1 MNRFMKYAA
10 AALAAATAVSTLG
23 GCEQLEQKTPEDT
36 VAVTFGDTN
45 IMLDEVTYMI
55 RSMEYTYESYFGSNI
70 CSNDMGDGS
79 GMTVGDYIKQM
90 SLSQL
95 RQTLVLN
102 EYAEQNG
109 IELSD
114 AQKAKVDD
122 AIEKLKE
129 EGEDYLN
136 AVGATDELIEKTYT
150 ENAIANLVYMDLVA
164 DVDTTVGD
172 DEFLRKKIAYVKLT
186 PSELTE
192 TTAAEEGTTVTETES
207 GSEEEASSEAGSSEE
222 TSEAGSEEASS
233 ENASDEAASSEVA
246 SDEADSTEEAS
257 TEKETETSTEVA
269 TETETETESASDTE
283 VVTEVATE
291 AESESESNT
300 ESDTESDTE
309 VSNGSEESTEAET
322 LSEEEQERQD
332 AMNDA
337 ADKILKEFE
346 DGSDAADFISDYQN
360 DSHFTATNSEISI
373 SEEGTAVYNAA
384 AWALSTD
391 ECTIYNSDDGSIYI
405 IRCLDDND
413 EEARQS
419 AIDSEIESR
428 KTALFEEKYSEIQ
441 DASSKF
447 KVDQDVIDT
456 IRFTTP
462 VYVAPTEE
470 DTTEE
475 TTENASE
482 EASSEDAS
490 SEEASSESESESS
503 SEEVTEESAEKNT
516 ESESE
521 SEKESTSE
529 AETK

>member
-1 MNRFMKYAA
+1 MNRIMKYAA
-10 AALAAATAVSTLG
+10 AALVAATAVSTLG
-23 GCEQLEQKTPEDT
+23 GCEQLEKKAPEDT
-36 VAVTFGDTN
+36 VAVSFGDTN

-70 CSNDMGDGS
+70 CGNDMGDGS

-102 EYAEQNG
+102 EYAKKNG

-114 AQKAKVDD
+114 DQKAKVDE
-122 AIEKLKE
+122 AIEKLQTE
-129 EGEDYLN
+129 SEDYLD

-192 TTAAEEGTTVTETES
+192 TTAADEATTEV
-207 GSEEEASSEAGSSEE
+207 SSDDDSSEE
-222 TSEAGSEEASS
+222 VSS
-233 ENASDEAASSEVA
+233 IEN
-246 SDEADSTEEAS
+246 
-257 TEKETETSTEVA
+257 
-269 TETETETESASDTE
+269 
-283 VVTEVATE
+283 TE
-291 AESESESNT
+291 AESESASKDVTTST
-300 ESDTESDTE
+300 EEASSEKASTEAVSTE
-309 VSNGSEESTEAET
+309 EASSEKASELSSEASTEDSTEAET

-337 ADKILKEFE
+337 ADKILKAFE
-346 DGSDAADFISDYQN
+346 EGNDAADFISDYQN

-373 SEEGTAVYNAA
+373 SEDGTAVYNAA
-384 AWALSTD
+384 AWALATD
-391 ECTIYNSDDGSIYI
+391 ECTVYKSDDGSIYI
-405 IRCLDDND
+405 IRCIDDND

-428 KTALFEEKYSEIQ
+428 KTALFSEKYAEIQ
-441 DASSKF
+441 DDSSKF
-447 KVDQDVIDT
+447 KVDEDVIDT

-462 VYVAPTEE
+462 VYVAPSE
-470 DTTEE
+470 EE
-475 TTENASE
+475 TSE
-482 EASSEDAS
+482 SETSGEETSESETGEKESTKEEKSSESDESEEAVSEASSE
-490 SEEASSESESESS
+490 
-503 SEEVTEESAEKNT
+503 EESK
-516 ESESE
+516 
-521 SEKESTSE
+521 
-529 AETK
+529 

>member
-1 MNRFMKYAA
+1 MNRIMKYAA

-23 GCEQLEQKTPEDT
+23 GCEQLEKKAPEDT
-36 VAVTFGDTN
+36 VAVSFGDTN

-102 EYAEQNG
+102 EYAKKNG

-114 AQKAKVDD
+114 DQKAKVDE
-122 AIEKLKE
+122 AIEKLQTE
-129 EGEDYLN
+129 AEDYLD

-192 TTAAEEGTTVTETES
+192 TTAAAEATTEASSDEGSSEESSSVENTETES
-207 GSEEEASSEAGSSEE
+207 ISKDDETSTEEASSEKAS
-222 TSEAGSEEASS
+222 TEEASS
-233 ENASDEAASSEVA
+233 EKTSELSS
-246 SDEADSTEEAS
+246 EAS
-257 TEKETETSTEVA
+257 TE
-269 TETETETESASDTE
+269 D
-283 VVTEVATE
+283 
-291 AESESESNT
+291 
-300 ESDTESDTE
+300 
-309 VSNGSEESTEAET
+309 STEAET

-346 DGSDAADFISDYQN
+346 EGNDAADFISDYQN

-373 SEEGTAVYNAA
+373 SEDGTAVYNAA
-384 AWALSTD
+384 AWALATD
-391 ECTIYNSDDGSIYI
+391 ECTVYKSDDGSIYI

-428 KTALFEEKYSEIQ
+428 KTALFSEKYAEIQ
-441 DASSKF
+441 DESSKF
-447 KVDQDVIDT
+447 KVDEDVIDT

-462 VYVAPTEE
+462 VYVAPSEE
-470 DTTEE
+470 ESSEGETSGEE
-475 TTENASE
+475 TSENETSE
-482 EASSEDAS
+482 EESSKAEKSSESEESEEAVSEASSE
-490 SEEASSESESESS
+490 
-503 SEEVTEESAEKNT
+503 EESK
-516 ESESE
+516 
-521 SEKESTSE
+521 
-529 AETK
+529 

>member
-1 MNRFMKYAA
+1 MNRIMKYAA
-10 AALAAATAVSTLG
+10 AALVAATAVSTLG
-23 GCEQLEQKTPEDT
+23 GCEQLEKKAPEDT
-36 VAVTFGDTN
+36 VAVSFGDTN

-70 CSNDMGDGS
+70 CGNDMGDGS

-102 EYAEQNG
+102 EYAKKNG

-114 AQKAKVDD
+114 DQKAKVDE
-122 AIEKLKE
+122 AIEKLQTE
-129 EGEDYLN
+129 SEDYLD

-192 TTAAEEGTTVTETES
+192 TTAADEATTEVSSDEDSSEEASSIENTEAESESASKDVTTST
-207 GSEEEASSEAGSSEE
+207 EEASSEKAS
-222 TSEAGSEEASS
+222 TEAVSTEEASS
-233 ENASDEAASSEVA
+233 ENVSELSS
-246 SDEADSTEEAS
+246 EAS
-257 TEKETETSTEVA
+257 TEDSTEV
-269 TETETETESASDTE
+269 
-283 VVTEVATE
+283 
-291 AESESESNT
+291 
-300 ESDTESDTE
+300 
-309 VSNGSEESTEAET
+309 ET

-346 DGSDAADFISDYQN
+346 EGNDAADFISDYQN

-373 SEEGTAVYNAA
+373 SEDGTAVYNAA
-384 AWALSTD
+384 AWALATD
-391 ECTIYNSDDGSIYI
+391 ECTVYRSDDGSIYI

-428 KTALFEEKYSEIQ
+428 KTALFSEKYAEIQ
-441 DASSKF
+441 DDSSKF
-447 KVDQDVIDT
+447 KVDEDVIDT

-462 VYVAPTEE
+462 VYVAPSE
-470 DTTEE
+470 EE
-475 TTENASE
+475 TSESETSGEETSESETGGEKTSENETSE
-482 EASSEDAS
+482 EESVKAENSSESDESEEAVSEASSE
-490 SEEASSESESESS
+490 
-503 SEEVTEESAEKNT
+503 EESK
-516 ESESE
+516 
-521 SEKESTSE
+521 
-529 AETK
+529 

>member
-1 MNRFMKYAA
+1 MNRIMKYAA

-23 GCEQLEQKTPEDT
+23 GCEQLEKKAPEDT
-36 VAVTFGDTN
+36 VAVSFGDTN
-45 IMLDEVTYMI
+45 IMLDEITYMI

-70 CSNDMGDGS
+70 CGNDMGDGS

-102 EYAEQNG
+102 EYAKKNG

-114 AQKAKVDD
+114 DQKAKVDE
-122 AIEKLKE
+122 AIEKLQTE
-129 EGEDYLN
+129 SEDYLD

-186 PSELTE
+186 SSELTE
-192 TTAAEEGTTVTETES
+192 TTAANEATTEVSSDEDSSEEASSIENTEAESESASKDVTTST
-207 GSEEEASSEAGSSEE
+207 EEASSEKAS
-222 TSEAGSEEASS
+222 TEAVSTEEASS
-233 ENASDEAASSEVA
+233 ENVSKLSS
-246 SDEADSTEEAS
+246 EAS
-257 TEKETETSTEVA
+257 TE
-269 TETETETESASDTE
+269 D
-283 VVTEVATE
+283 
-291 AESESESNT
+291 
-300 ESDTESDTE
+300 
-309 VSNGSEESTEAET
+309 STEAET

-337 ADKILKEFE
+337 ADKILKEFKE
-346 DGSDAADFISDYQN
+346 GNDAADFISDYQN

-373 SEEGTAVYNAA
+373 SEDGTAVYNAA
-384 AWALSTD
+384 AWALATD
-391 ECTIYNSDDGSIYI
+391 ECTVYRSDDGSIYI

-428 KTALFEEKYSEIQ
+428 KTALFSEKYAEIQ
-441 DASSKF
+441 DDSSKF
-447 KVDQDVIDT
+447 KVDEDVIDT

-462 VYVAPTEE
+462 VYVAPSE
-470 DTTEE
+470 EE
-475 TTENASE
+475 TSE
-482 EASSEDAS
+482 SETSGEETSESETGEKESTKEEKSSESDESKEVVSEASSE
-490 SEEASSESESESS
+490 
-503 SEEVTEESAEKNT
+503 EESK
-516 ESESE
+516 
-521 SEKESTSE
+521 
-529 AETK
+529 

>member
-1 MNRFMKYAA
+1 MNRIMKYAA
-10 AALAAATAVSTLG
+10 AALVAATAVSTLG
-23 GCEQLEQKTPEDT
+23 GCEQLEKKAPEDT
-36 VAVTFGDTN
+36 VAVSFGDTN

-70 CSNDMGDGS
+70 CGNDMGDGS

-102 EYAEQNG
+102 EYAKKNG

-114 AQKAKVDD
+114 DQKAKVDE
-122 AIEKLKE
+122 AIEKLQTE
-129 EGEDYLN
+129 SEDYLD

-192 TTAAEEGTTVTETES
+192 TTAADEATTEVSSDEDSSEEASSIENTEAESESASKDVTTS
-207 GSEEEASSEAGSSEE
+207 REEASSEKAS
-222 TSEAGSEEASS
+222 TEAVSTEEASS
-233 ENASDEAASSEVA
+233 ENVLELSS
-246 SDEADSTEEAS
+246 EAS
-257 TEKETETSTEVA
+257 TE
-269 TETETETESASDTE
+269 D
-283 VVTEVATE
+283 
-291 AESESESNT
+291 
-300 ESDTESDTE
+300 
-309 VSNGSEESTEAET
+309 STEAET

-346 DGSDAADFISDYQN
+346 EGNDAADFISDYQN

-373 SEEGTAVYNAA
+373 SEDGTAVYNAA
-384 AWALSTD
+384 AWALATD
-391 ECTIYNSDDGSIYI
+391 ECTVYRSDDGSIYI

-428 KTALFEEKYSEIQ
+428 KTALFSEKYAEIQ
-441 DASSKF
+441 DDSSKF
-447 KVDQDVIDT
+447 KVDEDVIDT

-462 VYVAPTEE
+462 VYVAPSE
-470 DTTEE
+470 EE
-475 TTENASE
+475 TSESETGEEESTKEEKSSESDESE
-482 EASSEDAS
+482 EAVSEAS
-490 SEEASSESESESS
+490 SEEAS
-503 SEEVTEESAEKNT
+503 K
-516 ESESE
+516 
-521 SEKESTSE
+521 
-529 AETK
+529 

>member
-1 MNRFMKYAA
+1 MNRIMKYAA

-23 GCEQLEQKTPEDT
+23 GCEQLENKAPEDT
-36 VAVTFGDTN
+36 VAVSFGDTN

-102 EYAEQNG
+102 EYAKKNG

-114 AQKAKVDD
+114 DQKAKVDE
-122 AIEKLKE
+122 AIEKLQTE
-129 EGEDYLN
+129 SEDYLD

-192 TTAAEEGTTVTETES
+192 TTAAEEATTEVSSDEDSSEEASSIENTEAESESASKDVTTS
-207 GSEEEASSEAGSSEE
+207 TEEASSEKAS
-222 TSEAGSEEASS
+222 TEAVSTEEASS
-233 ENASDEAASSEVA
+233 ENVSKLSS
-246 SDEADSTEEAS
+246 EAS
-257 TEKETETSTEVA
+257 TEDSTEV
-269 TETETETESASDTE
+269 
-283 VVTEVATE
+283 
-291 AESESESNT
+291 
-300 ESDTESDTE
+300 
-309 VSNGSEESTEAET
+309 ET

-346 DGSDAADFISDYQN
+346 EGNDAADFISDYQN

-373 SEEGTAVYNAA
+373 SEDGTAVYNAA
-384 AWALSTD
+384 AWALATD
-391 ECTIYNSDDGSIYI
+391 ECTVYRSDDGSIYI

-428 KTALFEEKYSEIQ
+428 KTALFSEKYAEIQ
-441 DASSKF
+441 DDSSKF
-447 KVDQDVIDT
+447 KVDEDVIDT

-462 VYVAPTEE
+462 VYVAPSEEETSESETNGEETSESETGGEKTSENETSEEESSKAEKSSESDETEE
-470 DTTEE
+470 
-475 TTENASE
+475 AVS
-482 EASSEDAS
+482 EASSE
-490 SEEASSESESESS
+490 
-503 SEEVTEESAEKNT
+503 EESK
-516 ESESE
+516 
-521 SEKESTSE
+521 
-529 AETK
+529 

>member
-1 MNRFMKYAA
+1 MNRIMKYAA
-10 AALAAATAVSTLG
+10 AALVAATAVSTLG
-23 GCEQLEQKTPEDT
+23 GCEQLEKKAPEDT
-36 VAVTFGDTN
+36 VAVSFGDTN

-70 CSNDMGDGS
+70 CGNDMGDGS

-102 EYAEQNG
+102 EYAKKNG

-114 AQKAKVDD
+114 DQKAKVDE
-122 AIEKLKE
+122 AIEKLQTE
-129 EGEDYLN
+129 SEDYLD

-192 TTAAEEGTTVTETES
+192 TTAADEATTEVSSDEDSSEEASSIENTEAESESASKDVTTST
-207 GSEEEASSEAGSSEE
+207 EEASSEKAS
-222 TSEAGSEEASS
+222 TEAVSTEEASS
-233 ENASDEAASSEVA
+233 ENVSELSS
-246 SDEADSTEEAS
+246 EAS
-257 TEKETETSTEVA
+257 TEDSTEV
-269 TETETETESASDTE
+269 
-283 VVTEVATE
+283 
-291 AESESESNT
+291 
-300 ESDTESDTE
+300 
-309 VSNGSEESTEAET
+309 ET

-346 DGSDAADFISDYQN
+346 EGNDAADFISDYQN

-373 SEEGTAVYNAA
+373 SEDGTAVYNAA

-391 ECTIYNSDDGSIYI
+391 ECTVYKSDDGSIYI

-428 KTALFEEKYSEIQ
+428 KTALFSEKYAEIQ
-441 DASSKF
+441 EESSKF
-447 KVDQDVIDT
+447 KVDEDVIDT

-462 VYVAPTEE
+462 VYVAPSE
-470 DTTEE
+470 EE
-475 TTENASE
+475 TSESETNGEETSESETNGEEISESETGGEKTSENETSE
-482 EASSEDAS
+482 EESVKAENSSESDESEEAVSEASSE
-490 SEEASSESESESS
+490 
-503 SEEVTEESAEKNT
+503 EESK
-516 ESESE
+516 
-521 SEKESTSE
+521 
-529 AETK
+529 

>member
-1 MNRFMKYAA
+1 MNRIMKYAA

-23 GCEQLEQKTPEDT
+23 GCEQLEKKAPEDT
-36 VAVTFGDTN
+36 VAVSFGDTN

-70 CSNDMGDGS
+70 CGNDMGDGS

-102 EYAEQNG
+102 EYAKKNG
-109 IELSD
+109 IESSD
-114 AQKAKVDD
+114 DQKAKVDE
-122 AIEKLKE
+122 AIEKLQTE
-129 EGEDYLN
+129 SEDYLE

-192 TTAAEEGTTVTETES
+192 TTAADEATTEVSSDEDSSEEASSIENTETES
-207 GSEEEASSEAGSSEE
+207 ESVSKDVT
-222 TSEAGSEEASS
+222 TSTEEASS
-233 ENASDEAASSEVA
+233 ENASTDAAST
-246 SDEADSTEEAS
+246 EAVSTEEAS
-257 TEKETETSTEVA
+257 SENVSEISSEASTEDSTEV
-269 TETETETESASDTE
+269 
-283 VVTEVATE
+283 
-291 AESESESNT
+291 
-300 ESDTESDTE
+300 
-309 VSNGSEESTEAET
+309 ET

-346 DGSDAADFISDYQN
+346 EGNDAADFISDYQN

-373 SEEGTAVYNAA
+373 SEDGTAVYNAA
-384 AWALSTD
+384 AWALATD
-391 ECTIYNSDDGSIYI
+391 ECTVYRSDDGSIYI

-428 KTALFEEKYSEIQ
+428 KTALFSEKYAEIQ
-441 DASSKF
+441 DDSSKF
-447 KVDQDVIDT
+447 KVDEDVIDT

-462 VYVAPTEE
+462 VYVAPSE
-470 DTTEE
+470 EE
-475 TTENASE
+475 TSE
-482 EASSEDAS
+482 SETSGEETSESETGEEESTKEEKSSESDESEEAVSEASSE
-490 SEEASSESESESS
+490 
-503 SEEVTEESAEKNT
+503 EESK
-516 ESESE
+516 
-521 SEKESTSE
+521 
-529 AETK
+529 

>member
-1 MNRFMKYAA
+1 MNRIMKYAA

-23 GCEQLEQKTPEDT
+23 GCEQLEKKAPEDT
-36 VAVTFGDTN
+36 VAVSFGDTN

-70 CSNDMGDGS
+70 CGNDMGDGS

-102 EYAEQNG
+102 EYAKKNG

-114 AQKAKVDD
+114 DQKAKVDE
-122 AIEKLKE
+122 AIEKLQTE
-129 EGEDYLN
+129 SEDYLD

-192 TTAAEEGTTVTETES
+192 TTAANEATTEVSSDEDS
-207 GSEEEASSEAGSSEE
+207 SEEASSIENTEAESESASKDVT
-222 TSEAGSEEASS
+222 TSTEEASS
-233 ENASDEAASSEVA
+233 ENASTDAAST
-246 SDEADSTEEAS
+246 EAVSTEEAS
-257 TEKETETSTEVA
+257 SENVSELSSEASTEDSTEV
-269 TETETETESASDTE
+269 
-283 VVTEVATE
+283 
-291 AESESESNT
+291 
-300 ESDTESDTE
+300 
-309 VSNGSEESTEAET
+309 ET

-346 DGSDAADFISDYQN
+346 EGNDAADFISDYQN

-373 SEEGTAVYNAA
+373 SEDGTAVYNAA
-384 AWALSTD
+384 AWALATD
-391 ECTIYNSDDGSIYI
+391 ECTVYRSDDGSIYI

-428 KTALFEEKYSEIQ
+428 KTALFSEKYAEIQ
-441 DASSKF
+441 DDSSKF
-447 KVDQDVIDT
+447 KVDEDVIDT

-462 VYVAPTEE
+462 VYVAPSE
-470 DTTEE
+470 EE
-475 TTENASE
+475 TSE
-482 EASSEDAS
+482 SETSGEETSESETGEEESTKEEKSSESDESEEAVSEASSE
-490 SEEASSESESESS
+490 
-503 SEEVTEESAEKNT
+503 EESK
-516 ESESE
+516 
-521 SEKESTSE
+521 
-529 AETK
+529 

>member
-1 MNRFMKYAA
+1 MNRIMKYAA

-23 GCEQLEQKTPEDT
+23 GCEQLEKKAPEDT
-36 VAVTFGDTN
+36 VAVSFGDTN

-70 CSNDMGDGS
+70 CGNDMGDGS

-102 EYAEQNG
+102 EYAKKNG

-114 AQKAKVDD
+114 DQKAKVDE
-122 AIEKLKE
+122 AIEKLQTE
-129 EGEDYLN
+129 SEDYLD

-192 TTAAEEGTTVTETES
+192 TTAADEATTEVSSDEDSSEEASSIENTEAESESASKDVTTST
-207 GSEEEASSEAGSSEE
+207 EEASSEKAS
-222 TSEAGSEEASS
+222 TEAVSTEEASS
-233 ENASDEAASSEVA
+233 ENVSELSS
-246 SDEADSTEEAS
+246 EAS
-257 TEKETETSTEVA
+257 TEDSTEV
-269 TETETETESASDTE
+269 
-283 VVTEVATE
+283 
-291 AESESESNT
+291 
-300 ESDTESDTE
+300 
-309 VSNGSEESTEAET
+309 ET

-346 DGSDAADFISDYQN
+346 EGNDAADFISDYQN

-373 SEEGTAVYNAA
+373 SEDGTAVYNAS
-384 AWALSTD
+384 AWALATD
-391 ECTIYNSDDGSIYI
+391 ECTVYRSDDGSIYI

-428 KTALFEEKYSEIQ
+428 KTALFSEKYAEIQ
-441 DASSKF
+441 DDSSKF
-447 KVDQDVIDT
+447 KVDEDVIDT

-462 VYVAPTEE
+462 VYVAPSE
-470 DTTEE
+470 EE
-475 TTENASE
+475 TSE
-482 EASSEDAS
+482 SETSGEETSESETGEKESTKEEKSSESDESEEVVSEASSE
-490 SEEASSESESESS
+490 
-503 SEEVTEESAEKNT
+503 EESK
-516 ESESE
+516 
-521 SEKESTSE
+521 
-529 AETK
+529 

>member
-1 MNRFMKYAA
+1 MNRIMKYAA

-23 GCEQLEQKTPEDT
+23 GCEQLEKKAPEDT
-36 VAVTFGDTN
+36 VAVSFGDTN

-70 CSNDMGDGS
+70 CGNDMGDGS

-102 EYAEQNG
+102 EYAKKNG

-114 AQKAKVDD
+114 DQKAKVDE
-122 AIEKLKE
+122 AIEKLQTE
-129 EGEDYLN
+129 SEDYLE

-192 TTAAEEGTTVTETES
+192 TTAADEATTEVSSDEDS
-207 GSEEEASSEAGSSEE
+207 SEEASSIENTEAESESASKDVT
-222 TSEAGSEEASS
+222 TSTEEASS
-233 ENASDEAASSEVA
+233 ENASTDAAST
-246 SDEADSTEEAS
+246 EAVSTEEAS
-257 TEKETETSTEVA
+257 SENVSEISSEASTEDSTEV
-269 TETETETESASDTE
+269 
-283 VVTEVATE
+283 
-291 AESESESNT
+291 
-300 ESDTESDTE
+300 
-309 VSNGSEESTEAET
+309 ET

-346 DGSDAADFISDYQN
+346 EGNDAADFISDYQN

-373 SEEGTAVYNAA
+373 SEDGTAVYNAA
-384 AWALSTD
+384 AWALATD
-391 ECTIYNSDDGSIYI
+391 ECTVYRSDDGSIYI

-428 KTALFEEKYSEIQ
+428 KTALFSEKYAEIQ
-441 DASSKF
+441 DDSSKF
-447 KVDQDVIDT
+447 KVDEDVIDT

-462 VYVAPTEE
+462 VYVAPSE
-470 DTTEE
+470 EE
-475 TTENASE
+475 TSESETSGEETSESETGEEESTKEEKSSESDESE
-482 EASSEDAS
+482 EAVSEAS
-490 SEEASSESESESS
+490 SEEAS
-503 SEEVTEESAEKNT
+503 K
-516 ESESE
+516 
-521 SEKESTSE
+521 
-529 AETK
+529 

>member
-1 MNRFMKYAA
+1 MNRIMKYAA

-23 GCEQLEQKTPEDT
+23 GCEQLEKKAPEDT
-36 VAVTFGDTN
+36 VAVSFGDTN

-70 CSNDMGDGS
+70 CGNDMGDGS

-102 EYAEQNG
+102 EYAKKNG

-114 AQKAKVDD
+114 DQKAKVDE
-122 AIEKLKE
+122 AIEKLQTE
-129 EGEDYLN
+129 SEDYLE

-192 TTAAEEGTTVTETES
+192 TTAADEATTEVSSDEDSSEEASSIENTEAESESASKDVTTST
-207 GSEEEASSEAGSSEE
+207 EEASSEKAS
-222 TSEAGSEEASS
+222 TEEASS
-233 ENASDEAASSEVA
+233 ENVSKLSS
-246 SDEADSTEEAS
+246 EAS
-257 TEKETETSTEVA
+257 TEDSTEV
-269 TETETETESASDTE
+269 
-283 VVTEVATE
+283 
-291 AESESESNT
+291 
-300 ESDTESDTE
+300 
-309 VSNGSEESTEAET
+309 ET

-346 DGSDAADFISDYQN
+346 EGNDAADFISDYQN

-373 SEEGTAVYNAA
+373 SEDGTAVYNAA
-384 AWALSTD
+384 AWALATD
-391 ECTIYNSDDGSIYI
+391 ECTVYRSDDGSIYI

-428 KTALFEEKYSEIQ
+428 KTALFSEKYAEIQ
-441 DASSKF
+441 DDSSKF
-447 KVDQDVIDT
+447 KVDEDVIDT

-462 VYVAPTEE
+462 VYVAPSE
-470 DTTEE
+470 EE
-475 TTENASE
+475 TSE
-482 EASSEDAS
+482 SETSGEETSESETGEEESTKEEKSSESDESEEAVSEASSE
-490 SEEASSESESESS
+490 
-503 SEEVTEESAEKNT
+503 EESK
-516 ESESE
+516 
-521 SEKESTSE
+521 
-529 AETK
+529 

>member
-1 MNRFMKYAA
+1 MNRIMKYAA

-23 GCEQLEQKTPEDT
+23 GCEQLEKKAPEDT
-36 VAVTFGDTN
+36 VAVSFGDTN

-70 CSNDMGDGS
+70 CGNDMGDGS

-102 EYAEQNG
+102 EYAKKNG

-114 AQKAKVDD
+114 DQKAKVDE
-122 AIEKLKE
+122 AIEKLQTE
-129 EGEDYLN
+129 SEDYLD

-192 TTAAEEGTTVTETES
+192 TTAADEATTEVSSDEDSSEEASSIENTEAESESASKDVTTST
-207 GSEEEASSEAGSSEE
+207 EEASSEKAS
-222 TSEAGSEEASS
+222 TEAVSTEEASS
-233 ENASDEAASSEVA
+233 ENVSELSS
-246 SDEADSTEEAS
+246 EAS
-257 TEKETETSTEVA
+257 TEDSTEV
-269 TETETETESASDTE
+269 
-283 VVTEVATE
+283 
-291 AESESESNT
+291 
-300 ESDTESDTE
+300 
-309 VSNGSEESTEAET
+309 ET

-346 DGSDAADFISDYQN
+346 EGNDAADFISDYQN

-373 SEEGTAVYNAA
+373 SEDGTAVYNAA

-391 ECTIYNSDDGSIYI
+391 ECTVYKSDDGSIYI

-428 KTALFEEKYSEIQ
+428 KTALFSEKYAEIQ
-441 DASSKF
+441 EESSKF
-447 KVDQDVIDT
+447 KVDEDVIDT

-462 VYVAPTEE
+462 VYVAPSE
-470 DTTEE
+470 EE
-475 TTENASE
+475 TSESETSGEETSESETGGEKTSENETSE
-482 EASSEDAS
+482 EESVKAENSSESDESEEAVSEASSE
-490 SEEASSESESESS
+490 
-503 SEEVTEESAEKNT
+503 EESK
-516 ESESE
+516 
-521 SEKESTSE
+521 
-529 AETK
+529 

>member
-1 MNRFMKYAA
+1 MNRIMKYAA

-23 GCEQLEQKTPEDT
+23 GCEQLEKKAPEDT
-36 VAVTFGDTN
+36 VAVSFGDTN
-45 IMLDEVTYMI
+45 IMLDEITYMI

-70 CSNDMGDGS
+70 CGNDMGDGS

-102 EYAEQNG
+102 EYAKKNG

-114 AQKAKVDD
+114 DQKAKVDE
-122 AIEKLKE
+122 AIEKLQTE
-129 EGEDYLN
+129 SEDYLE

-192 TTAAEEGTTVTETES
+192 TTAADEATTEVSSDEDSSEEASSIENTEAESESASKDVTTST
-207 GSEEEASSEAGSSEE
+207 EEASSEKAS
-222 TSEAGSEEASS
+222 TEAVSTEEASS
-233 ENASDEAASSEVA
+233 ENVSELSS
-246 SDEADSTEEAS
+246 EAS
-257 TEKETETSTEVA
+257 TE
-269 TETETETESASDTE
+269 D
-283 VVTEVATE
+283 
-291 AESESESNT
+291 
-300 ESDTESDTE
+300 
-309 VSNGSEESTEAET
+309 STEAET

-346 DGSDAADFISDYQN
+346 EGNDAADFISDYQN

-373 SEEGTAVYNAA
+373 SEDGTAVYNAA
-384 AWALSTD
+384 AWALATD
-391 ECTIYNSDDGSIYI
+391 ECTVYRSDDGSIYI

-428 KTALFEEKYSEIQ
+428 KTALFSEKYAEIQ
-441 DASSKF
+441 DDSSKF
-447 KVDQDVIDT
+447 KVDEDVIDT

-462 VYVAPTEE
+462 VYVAPSE
-470 DTTEE
+470 EE
-475 TTENASE
+475 TSE
-482 EASSEDAS
+482 SETGEEESTKEEKSSESDESEEAVSEASSE
-490 SEEASSESESESS
+490 
-503 SEEVTEESAEKNT
+503 EESK
-516 ESESE
+516 
-521 SEKESTSE
+521 
-529 AETK
+529 

>member
-1 MNRFMKYAA
+1 MNRIMKYAA
-10 AALAAATAVSTLG
+10 AALVAATAVSTLG
-23 GCEQLEQKTPEDT
+23 GCEQLEKKAPEDT
-36 VAVTFGDTN
+36 VAVSFGDTN

-70 CSNDMGDGS
+70 CGNDMGDGS

-102 EYAEQNG
+102 EYAKKNG

-114 AQKAKVDD
+114 DQKAKVDE
-122 AIEKLKE
+122 AIEKLQTE
-129 EGEDYLN
+129 SEDYLD

-172 DEFLRKKIAYVKLT
+172 DEFLHKKIAYVKLT

-192 TTAAEEGTTVTETES
+192 TTAADEATTEVSSDEDSSEEASSIENTEAESESASKDVTTST
-207 GSEEEASSEAGSSEE
+207 EEASSEKAS
-222 TSEAGSEEASS
+222 TEAVSTEEASS
-233 ENASDEAASSEVA
+233 ENVSELSS
-246 SDEADSTEEAS
+246 EAS
-257 TEKETETSTEVA
+257 TEDSTEV
-269 TETETETESASDTE
+269 
-283 VVTEVATE
+283 
-291 AESESESNT
+291 
-300 ESDTESDTE
+300 
-309 VSNGSEESTEAET
+309 ET

-346 DGSDAADFISDYQN
+346 EGNDAADFISDYQN

-373 SEEGTAVYNAA
+373 SEDGTAVYNAA

-391 ECTIYNSDDGSIYI
+391 ECTVYKSDDGSIYI

-428 KTALFEEKYSEIQ
+428 KTALFSEKYAEIQ
-441 DASSKF
+441 EESSKF
-447 KVDQDVIDT
+447 KVDEDVIDT

-462 VYVAPTEE
+462 VYVAPSE
-470 DTTEE
+470 EE
-475 TTENASE
+475 TSE
-482 EASSEDAS
+482 SETSGEETSESETGEKESTKEEKSSESDESEEAVSEASSE
-490 SEEASSESESESS
+490 
-503 SEEVTEESAEKNT
+503 EESK
-516 ESESE
+516 
-521 SEKESTSE
+521 
-529 AETK
+529 

>member
-1 MNRFMKYAA
+1 MNRIMKYAA

-23 GCEQLEQKTPEDT
+23 GCEQLEKKAPENT
-36 VAVTFGDTN
+36 VAVSFGDTN
-45 IMLDEVTYMI
+45 IMLDEITYMI

-70 CSNDMGDGS
+70 CGNDMGDGS

-102 EYAEQNG
+102 EYAKKNG

-114 AQKAKVDD
+114 DQKAKVDE
-122 AIEKLKE
+122 AIEKLQTE
-129 EGEDYLN
+129 SEDYLE

-192 TTAAEEGTTVTETES
+192 TTAADEATTEV
-207 GSEEEASSEAGSSEE
+207 SSDEDS
-222 TSEAGSEEASS
+222 SEEASS
-233 ENASDEAASSEVA
+233 IEN
-246 SDEADSTEEAS
+246 
-257 TEKETETSTEVA
+257 
-269 TETETETESASDTE
+269 
-283 VVTEVATE
+283 TE
-291 AESESESNT
+291 AESESVSKDVTTST
-300 ESDTESDTE
+300 EEASSEKASTEAVSTGEASSENVSKLSSEASTE
-309 VSNGSEESTEAET
+309 DSTEAET

-346 DGSDAADFISDYQN
+346 EGNDAADFISDYQN

-373 SEEGTAVYNAA
+373 SEDGTAVYNAA
-384 AWALSTD
+384 AWALATD
-391 ECTIYNSDDGSIYI
+391 ECTVYRSDDGSIYI

-428 KTALFEEKYSEIQ
+428 KTALFSEKYAEIQ
-441 DASSKF
+441 DDSSKF
-447 KVDQDVIDT
+447 KVDEDVIDT

-462 VYVAPTEE
+462 VYVAPSE
-470 DTTEE
+470 EE
-475 TTENASE
+475 TSESETSGEETSESETGGEKTSENETSE
-482 EASSEDAS
+482 EESVKAENSSESDESEEAVSEASSE
-490 SEEASSESESESS
+490 
-503 SEEVTEESAEKNT
+503 EESK
-516 ESESE
+516 
-521 SEKESTSE
+521 
-529 AETK
+529 

>member
-1 MNRFMKYAA
+1 MNRIMKYAA
-10 AALAAATAVSTLG
+10 AALVAATAVSTLG
-23 GCEQLEQKTPEDT
+23 GCEQLEKKAPEDT
-36 VAVTFGDTN
+36 VAVSFGDTN

-70 CSNDMGDGS
+70 CGNDMGDGS

-102 EYAEQNG
+102 EYAKKNG

-114 AQKAKVDD
+114 DQKAKVDE
-122 AIEKLKE
+122 AIEKLQTE
-129 EGEDYLN
+129 SEDYLD

-192 TTAAEEGTTVTETES
+192 TTAADEATTEVSSDEDSSEEASSIENTETES
-207 GSEEEASSEAGSSEE
+207 ISKDDETSTEEASSEKAS
-222 TSEAGSEEASS
+222 TEEASS
-233 ENASDEAASSEVA
+233 EKTSELSS
-246 SDEADSTEEAS
+246 
-257 TEKETETSTEVA
+257 
-269 TETETETESASDTE
+269 
-283 VVTEVATE
+283 
-291 AESESESNT
+291 
-300 ESDTESDTE
+300 ESDTEA
-309 VSNGSEESTEAET
+309 SNESET

-346 DGSDAADFISDYQN
+346 EGNDAADFISDYQN

-373 SEEGTAVYNAA
+373 SEDGTAVYNAS
-384 AWALSTD
+384 AWALATD
-391 ECTIYNSDDGSIYI
+391 ECTVYRSDDGSIYI

-428 KTALFEEKYSEIQ
+428 KTALFSEKYAEIQ
-441 DASSKF
+441 DDSSKF
-447 KVDQDVIDT
+447 KVDEDVIDT

-462 VYVAPTEE
+462 VYVAPSE
-470 DTTEE
+470 EE
-475 TTENASE
+475 TSE
-482 EASSEDAS
+482 SETSGEETSESETGEKESTKEEKSSESDESEEAVSEASSE
-490 SEEASSESESESS
+490 
-503 SEEVTEESAEKNT
+503 EESK
-516 ESESE
+516 
-521 SEKESTSE
+521 
-529 AETK
+529 

>member
-1 MNRFMKYAA
+1 MNRIMKYAA
-10 AALAAATAVSTLG
+10 AALVAATAVSTLG
-23 GCEQLEQKTPEDT
+23 GCEQLEKKAPEDT
-36 VAVTFGDTN
+36 VAVSFGDTN

-70 CSNDMGDGS
+70 CGNDMGDGS

-102 EYAEQNG
+102 EYAKKNG

-114 AQKAKVDD
+114 DQKAKVDE
-122 AIEKLKE
+122 AIEKLQTE
-129 EGEDYLN
+129 SEDYLD

-192 TTAAEEGTTVTETES
+192 TTAADEATTEVSSDEDSSEEASSIENTEAESESASKDVTTST
-207 GSEEEASSEAGSSEE
+207 EEASSEKAS
-222 TSEAGSEEASS
+222 TEAVSTEEASS
-233 ENASDEAASSEVA
+233 ENVSELSS
-246 SDEADSTEEAS
+246 EAS
-257 TEKETETSTEVA
+257 TEDSTEV
-269 TETETETESASDTE
+269 
-283 VVTEVATE
+283 
-291 AESESESNT
+291 
-300 ESDTESDTE
+300 
-309 VSNGSEESTEAET
+309 ET

-346 DGSDAADFISDYQN
+346 EGNDAADFISDYQN

-373 SEEGTAVYNAA
+373 SEDGTAVYNAA

-391 ECTIYNSDDGSIYI
+391 ECTVYKSDDGSIYI

-428 KTALFEEKYSEIQ
+428 KTALFSEKYAEIQ
-441 DASSKF
+441 EESSKF
-447 KVDQDVIDT
+447 KVDEDVIDT

-462 VYVAPTEE
+462 VYVAPSE
-470 DTTEE
+470 EE
-475 TTENASE
+475 TSESEISGEETSESETNGEETSESETGGEKTSENETSE
-482 EASSEDAS
+482 EESVKAENSSESDESEEAVSEASSE
-490 SEEASSESESESS
+490 
-503 SEEVTEESAEKNT
+503 EESK
-516 ESESE
+516 
-521 SEKESTSE
+521 
-529 AETK
+529 

>member
-1 MNRFMKYAA
+1 MNRIMKYAA
-10 AALAAATAVSTLG
+10 AALVAATAVSTLG
-23 GCEQLEQKTPEDT
+23 GCEQLEKKAPEDT
-36 VAVTFGDTN
+36 VAVSFGDTN

-70 CSNDMGDGS
+70 CGNDMGDGS

-102 EYAEQNG
+102 EYAKKNG

-114 AQKAKVDD
+114 DQKAKVDE
-122 AIEKLKE
+122 AIEKLQTE
-129 EGEDYLN
+129 SEDYLD

-192 TTAAEEGTTVTETES
+192 TTAADEATTEVSSDEDSSEEASSIENTEAESESASKDVTTST
-207 GSEEEASSEAGSSEE
+207 EEASSEKAS
-222 TSEAGSEEASS
+222 TEAVSTEEASS
-233 ENASDEAASSEVA
+233 ENVSKLSS
-246 SDEADSTEEAS
+246 EAS
-257 TEKETETSTEVA
+257 TEDSTEV
-269 TETETETESASDTE
+269 
-283 VVTEVATE
+283 
-291 AESESESNT
+291 
-300 ESDTESDTE
+300 
-309 VSNGSEESTEAET
+309 ET

-346 DGSDAADFISDYQN
+346 EGNDAADFISDYQN

-373 SEEGTAVYNAA
+373 SEDGTAVYNAA

-391 ECTIYNSDDGSIYI
+391 ECTVYKSDDGSIYI

-428 KTALFEEKYSEIQ
+428 KTALFSEKYAEIQ
-441 DASSKF
+441 EESSKF
-447 KVDQDVIDT
+447 KVDEDVIDT

-462 VYVAPTEE
+462 VYVAPSE
-470 DTTEE
+470 EE
-475 TTENASE
+475 TSENETSE
-482 EASSEDAS
+482 EESVKAENSSESDESEEAVSEASSE
-490 SEEASSESESESS
+490 
-503 SEEVTEESAEKNT
+503 EESK
-516 ESESE
+516 
-521 SEKESTSE
+521 
-529 AETK
+529 

>member
-1 MNRFMKYAA
+1 MNRIMKYAA

-23 GCEQLEQKTPEDT
+23 GCEQLEKKAPEDT
-36 VAVTFGDTN
+36 VAVSFGDTN

-70 CSNDMGDGS
+70 CGNDMGDGS

-102 EYAEQNG
+102 EYAKKNG

-114 AQKAKVDD
+114 DQKAKVDE
-122 AIEKLKE
+122 AIEKLQTE
-129 EGEDYLN
+129 SEDYLE

-192 TTAAEEGTTVTETES
+192 TTAADEATTEVSSDEDS
-207 GSEEEASSEAGSSEE
+207 SEEASSIENTEAESESASKDVT
-222 TSEAGSEEASS
+222 TSTEEASS
-233 ENASDEAASSEVA
+233 ENASTDAAST
-246 SDEADSTEEAS
+246 EAVSTEEAS
-257 TEKETETSTEVA
+257 SENVSELSSEASTEDSTEV
-269 TETETETESASDTE
+269 
-283 VVTEVATE
+283 
-291 AESESESNT
+291 
-300 ESDTESDTE
+300 
-309 VSNGSEESTEAET
+309 ET

-346 DGSDAADFISDYQN
+346 EGNDAADFISDYQN

-373 SEEGTAVYNAA
+373 SEDGTAVYNAA
-384 AWALSTD
+384 AWALATD
-391 ECTIYNSDDGSIYI
+391 ECTVYRSDDGSIYI

-428 KTALFEEKYSEIQ
+428 KTALFSEKYAEIQ
-441 DASSKF
+441 DDSSKF
-447 KVDQDVIDT
+447 KVDEDVIDT

-462 VYVAPTEE
+462 VYVAPSE
-470 DTTEE
+470 EE
-475 TTENASE
+475 TSE
-482 EASSEDAS
+482 SETSGEETSESETGEEESTKEEKSSESDESDEAVSEASSE
-490 SEEASSESESESS
+490 
-503 SEEVTEESAEKNT
+503 EESK
-516 ESESE
+516 
-521 SEKESTSE
+521 
-529 AETK
+529 

>member
-1 MNRFMKYAA
+1 MNRIMKYAA

-23 GCEQLEQKTPEDT
+23 GCEQLEKKAPEDT
-36 VAVTFGDTN
+36 VAVSFGDTN

-102 EYAEQNG
+102 EYAKKNG

-114 AQKAKVDD
+114 DQKAKVDE
-122 AIEKLKE
+122 AIEKLQTE
-129 EGEDYLN
+129 AEDYLD

-192 TTAAEEGTTVTETES
+192 TTAAAEATTEASSDEGSSEESSSVENTETES
-207 GSEEEASSEAGSSEE
+207 ISKDDETSTEEASSEKAS
-222 TSEAGSEEASS
+222 TEEASS
-233 ENASDEAASSEVA
+233 EKTSELSSE
-246 SDEADSTEEAS
+246 SDTEAS
-257 TEKETETSTEVA
+257 TES
-269 TETETETESASDTE
+269 
-283 VVTEVATE
+283 
-291 AESESESNT
+291 
-300 ESDTESDTE
+300 
-309 VSNGSEESTEAET
+309 ET

-346 DGSDAADFISDYQN
+346 EGNDAADFISDYQN

-373 SEEGTAVYNAA
+373 SEDGTAVYNAA
-384 AWALSTD
+384 AWALATD
-391 ECTIYNSDDGSIYI
+391 ECTVYKSDDGSIYI
-405 IRCLDDND
+405 IRCIDDND

-428 KTALFEEKYSEIQ
+428 KTALFSEKYAEIQ
-441 DASSKF
+441 DESSKF
-447 KVDQDVIDT
+447 KVDEDVIDT
-456 IRFTTP
+456 VRFTTP
-462 VYVAPTEE
+462 VYVAPSEE
-470 DTTEE
+470 ESSEGETSGEE
-475 TTENASE
+475 TSENETSE
-482 EASSEDAS
+482 EESVKAENSSESDESEEAVSEASSE
-490 SEEASSESESESS
+490 
-503 SEEVTEESAEKNT
+503 EESK
-516 ESESE
+516 
-521 SEKESTSE
+521 
-529 AETK
+529 

>member
-1 MNRFMKYAA
+1 MNRIMKYAA

-23 GCEQLEQKTPEDT
+23 GCEQLEKKAPEDT
-36 VAVTFGDTN
+36 VAVSFGDTN

-70 CSNDMGDGS
+70 CGNDMGDGS

-102 EYAEQNG
+102 EYAKKNG

-114 AQKAKVDD
+114 DQKAKVDE
-122 AIEKLKE
+122 AIEKLQTE
-129 EGEDYLN
+129 SEDYLD

-192 TTAAEEGTTVTETES
+192 TTAANEATTEVSSDEDSSEEASSIENTEAESESASKDVTTST
-207 GSEEEASSEAGSSEE
+207 EEASSEKAS
-222 TSEAGSEEASS
+222 TEAVSTEEASS
-233 ENASDEAASSEVA
+233 ENVSELSS
-246 SDEADSTEEAS
+246 EAS
-257 TEKETETSTEVA
+257 TE
-269 TETETETESASDTE
+269 D
-283 VVTEVATE
+283 
-291 AESESESNT
+291 
-300 ESDTESDTE
+300 
-309 VSNGSEESTEAET
+309 STEAET

-337 ADKILKEFE
+337 EDKILKEFE
-346 DGSDAADFISDYQN
+346 EGNDAADFISDYQN

-373 SEEGTAVYNAA
+373 SEDGTAVYNAA
-384 AWALSTD
+384 AWALATD
-391 ECTIYNSDDGSIYI
+391 ECTVYRSDDGSIYI

-428 KTALFEEKYSEIQ
+428 KTALFSEKYAEIQ
-441 DASSKF
+441 DDSSKF
-447 KVDQDVIDT
+447 KVDEDVIDT

-462 VYVAPTEE
+462 VYVAPSE
-470 DTTEE
+470 EE
-475 TTENASE
+475 TSE
-482 EASSEDAS
+482 SETSGEETSESETGEKESTKEEKSSESDESKEVVSEASSE
-490 SEEASSESESESS
+490 
-503 SEEVTEESAEKNT
+503 EESK
-516 ESESE
+516 
-521 SEKESTSE
+521 
-529 AETK
+529 

>member
-1 MNRFMKYAA
+1 MNRIMKYAA
-10 AALAAATAVSTLG
+10 AALVAATAVSTLG
-23 GCEQLEQKTPEDT
+23 GCEQLEKKAPEDT
-36 VAVTFGDTN
+36 VAVSFGDTN

-70 CSNDMGDGS
+70 CGNDMGDGS

-102 EYAEQNG
+102 EYAKKNG

-114 AQKAKVDD
+114 DQKAKVDE
-122 AIEKLKE
+122 AIEKLQTE
-129 EGEDYLN
+129 SEDYLD

-192 TTAAEEGTTVTETES
+192 TTAADEATTEVSSDEDSSEEASSIENTEAESESASKDVTTST
-207 GSEEEASSEAGSSEE
+207 EEASSEKAS
-222 TSEAGSEEASS
+222 TEAVSTEEASS
-233 ENASDEAASSEVA
+233 ENVSKLSSVA
-246 SDEADSTEEAS
+246 STEDSTE
-257 TEKETETSTEVA
+257 V
-269 TETETETESASDTE
+269 
-283 VVTEVATE
+283 
-291 AESESESNT
+291 
-300 ESDTESDTE
+300 
-309 VSNGSEESTEAET
+309 ET

-346 DGSDAADFISDYQN
+346 EGNDAADFISDYQN

-373 SEEGTAVYNAA
+373 SEDGTAVYNAA

-391 ECTIYNSDDGSIYI
+391 ECTVYKSDDGSIYI

-428 KTALFEEKYSEIQ
+428 KTALFSEKYAEIQ
-441 DASSKF
+441 EESSKF
-447 KVDQDVIDT
+447 KVDEDVIDT

-462 VYVAPTEE
+462 VYVATSE
-470 DTTEE
+470 EE
-475 TTENASE
+475 TSESETNGEETSESETNGEETSENETSE
-482 EASSEDAS
+482 EESVKAENSSESDESEEAVSEASSE
-490 SEEASSESESESS
+490 
-503 SEEVTEESAEKNT
+503 EESK
-516 ESESE
+516 
-521 SEKESTSE
+521 
-529 AETK
+529 

>member
-1 MNRFMKYAA
+1 MNRIMKYAA

-23 GCEQLEQKTPEDT
+23 GCEQLENKAPEDT
-36 VAVTFGDTN
+36 VAVSFGDTN

-102 EYAEQNG
+102 EYAKKNG

-114 AQKAKVDD
+114 DQKAKVDE
-122 AIEKLKE
+122 AIEKLQTE
-129 EGEDYLN
+129 AEDYLD

-192 TTAAEEGTTVTETES
+192 TTAADEATTEVSSDEDS
-207 GSEEEASSEAGSSEE
+207 SEEASSIENTEAESESASKDVT
-222 TSEAGSEEASS
+222 TSTEEASS
-233 ENASDEAASSEVA
+233 ENASTDAV
-246 SDEADSTEEAS
+246 STEEAS
-257 TEKETETSTEVA
+257 SENVSELSSEASTEDSTEV
-269 TETETETESASDTE
+269 
-283 VVTEVATE
+283 
-291 AESESESNT
+291 
-300 ESDTESDTE
+300 
-309 VSNGSEESTEAET
+309 ET

-346 DGSDAADFISDYQN
+346 EGNDAADFISDYQN

-373 SEEGTAVYNAA
+373 SEDGTAVYNAA
-384 AWALSTD
+384 AWALATD
-391 ECTIYNSDDGSIYI
+391 ECTVYRSDDGSIYI

-428 KTALFEEKYSEIQ
+428 KTALFSEKYAEIQ
-441 DASSKF
+441 DDSSKF
-447 KVDQDVIDT
+447 KVDEDVIDT

-462 VYVAPTEE
+462 VYVAPSE
-470 DTTEE
+470 EE
-475 TTENASE
+475 TSE
-482 EASSEDAS
+482 SETSGEETSESETGEEESTKEEKSSESDESEEAVSEASSE
-490 SEEASSESESESS
+490 
-503 SEEVTEESAEKNT
+503 EESK
-516 ESESE
+516 
-521 SEKESTSE
+521 
-529 AETK
+529 

>member
-1 MNRFMKYAA
+1 MNRIMKYAA

-23 GCEQLEQKTPEDT
+23 GCEQLEKKVPEDT
-36 VAVTFGDTN
+36 VAVSFGDTN

-70 CSNDMGDGS
+70 CGNDMGDGS

-102 EYAEQNG
+102 EYAKKNG

-114 AQKAKVDD
+114 DQKAKVDE
-122 AIEKLKE
+122 AIEKLQTE
-129 EGEDYLN
+129 SEDYLD

-192 TTAAEEGTTVTETES
+192 TTAANEATTEVSSDEDSSEEASSIENTETES
-207 GSEEEASSEAGSSEE
+207 ESASKDVTTSTEEASSEKAS
-222 TSEAGSEEASS
+222 TEAVSTEEASS
-233 ENASDEAASSEVA
+233 ENVSKLSS
-246 SDEADSTEEAS
+246 EAS
-257 TEKETETSTEVA
+257 TEDSTET
-269 TETETETESASDTE
+269 
-283 VVTEVATE
+283 
-291 AESESESNT
+291 
-300 ESDTESDTE
+300 
-309 VSNGSEESTEAET
+309 ET

-346 DGSDAADFISDYQN
+346 EGNDAADFISDYQN

-373 SEEGTAVYNAA
+373 SEDGTAVYNAA
-384 AWALSTD
+384 AWALATD
-391 ECTIYNSDDGSIYI
+391 ECTVYRSDDGSIYI

-428 KTALFEEKYSEIQ
+428 KTALFSEKYAEIQ
-441 DASSKF
+441 DDSSKF
-447 KVDQDVIDT
+447 KVDEDVIDT

-462 VYVAPTEE
+462 VYVAPSE
-470 DTTEE
+470 EE
-475 TTENASE
+475 TSE
-482 EASSEDAS
+482 SETSGEETSESETGEKESTKEEKSSESDESEEVVSEASSE
-490 SEEASSESESESS
+490 
-503 SEEVTEESAEKNT
+503 EESK
-516 ESESE
+516 
-521 SEKESTSE
+521 
-529 AETK
+529 

>member
-1 MNRFMKYAA
+1 MNRIMKYAA

-23 GCEQLEQKTPEDT
+23 GCEQLEKKAPEDT
-36 VAVTFGDTN
+36 VAVSFGDTN

-70 CSNDMGDGS
+70 CGNDMGDGS

-102 EYAEQNG
+102 EYAKKNG

-114 AQKAKVDD
+114 DQKAKVDE
-122 AIEKLKE
+122 AIEKLQTE
-129 EGEDYLN
+129 SEDYLE

-192 TTAAEEGTTVTETES
+192 TTAADEATTEVSSDEDS
-207 GSEEEASSEAGSSEE
+207 SEEASSIENTEAESESASKDVT
-222 TSEAGSEEASS
+222 TSTEEASS
-233 ENASDEAASSEVA
+233 ENASTDAV
-246 SDEADSTEEAS
+246 STEEAS
-257 TEKETETSTEVA
+257 SENVSELSSEASTEDSTEV
-269 TETETETESASDTE
+269 
-283 VVTEVATE
+283 
-291 AESESESNT
+291 
-300 ESDTESDTE
+300 
-309 VSNGSEESTEAET
+309 ET

-346 DGSDAADFISDYQN
+346 EGNDAADFISDYQN

-373 SEEGTAVYNAA
+373 SEDGTAVYNAA
-384 AWALSTD
+384 AWALATD
-391 ECTIYNSDDGSIYI
+391 ECTVYRSDDGSIYI

-428 KTALFEEKYSEIQ
+428 KTALFSEKYAEIQ
-441 DASSKF
+441 DDSSKF
-447 KVDQDVIDT
+447 KVDEDVIDT

-462 VYVAPTEE
+462 VYVAPSE
-470 DTTEE
+470 EE
-475 TTENASE
+475 TSE
-482 EASSEDAS
+482 SETSGEETSESETGEKESTKEEKSSESDESEEAVSEASSE
-490 SEEASSESESESS
+490 
-503 SEEVTEESAEKNT
+503 EESK
-516 ESESE
+516 
-521 SEKESTSE
+521 
-529 AETK
+529 

>member
-1 MNRFMKYAA
+1 MNRIMKYAA

-23 GCEQLEQKTPEDT
+23 GCEQLENKAPEDT
-36 VAVTFGDTN
+36 VAVSFGDTN

-102 EYAEQNG
+102 EYAKKNG

-114 AQKAKVDD
+114 DQKAKVDE
-122 AIEKLKE
+122 AIEKLQTE
-129 EGEDYLN
+129 AEDYLD

-192 TTAAEEGTTVTETES
+192 TTAAAEATTEASSDEGSSEESSSVENTETES
-207 GSEEEASSEAGSSEE
+207 IFKDDETSTEEASSEKAS
-222 TSEAGSEEASS
+222 TEEASS
-233 ENASDEAASSEVA
+233 EKTSELSSE
-246 SDEADSTEEAS
+246 SDTEAS
-257 TEKETETSTEVA
+257 TES
-269 TETETETESASDTE
+269 
-283 VVTEVATE
+283 
-291 AESESESNT
+291 
-300 ESDTESDTE
+300 
-309 VSNGSEESTEAET
+309 ET

-346 DGSDAADFISDYQN
+346 EGNDAADFISDYQN

-373 SEEGTAVYNAA
+373 SEDGTAVYNAA
-384 AWALSTD
+384 AWALATD
-391 ECTIYNSDDGSIYI
+391 ECTVYKSDDGSIYI
-405 IRCLDDND
+405 IRCIDDND

-428 KTALFEEKYSEIQ
+428 KTALFSEKYAEIQ
-441 DASSKF
+441 DESSKF
-447 KVDQDVIDT
+447 KVDEDVIDT

-462 VYVAPTEE
+462 VYVAPSEE
-470 DTTEE
+470 ESSEGETSGEE
-475 TTENASE
+475 TSENETSE
-482 EASSEDAS
+482 EESSKAEKSSESEESEEAVSEASSE
-490 SEEASSESESESS
+490 
-503 SEEVTEESAEKNT
+503 EESK
-516 ESESE
+516 
-521 SEKESTSE
+521 
-529 AETK
+529 

>member
-1 MNRFMKYAA
+1 MNRIMKYAA

-23 GCEQLEQKTPEDT
+23 GCEQLEKKAPEDT
-36 VAVTFGDTN
+36 VAVSFGDTN

-70 CSNDMGDGS
+70 CGNDMGDGS

-102 EYAEQNG
+102 EYAKKNG

-114 AQKAKVDD
+114 DQKAKVDE
-122 AIEKLKE
+122 AIEKLQTE
-129 EGEDYLN
+129 SEDYLE

-192 TTAAEEGTTVTETES
+192 TTAANEATTEV
-207 GSEEEASSEAGSSEE
+207 SSDEDS
-222 TSEAGSEEASS
+222 SEEASS
-233 ENASDEAASSEVA
+233 IEN
-246 SDEADSTEEAS
+246 
-257 TEKETETSTEVA
+257 
-269 TETETETESASDTE
+269 
-283 VVTEVATE
+283 TE
-291 AESESESNT
+291 AESESASKDVTTST
-300 ESDTESDTE
+300 EEAS
-309 VSNGSEESTEAET
+309 SEKASTEAET

-332 AMNDA
+332 AMNDV

-346 DGSDAADFISDYQN
+346 EGNDAADFISDYQN

-373 SEEGTAVYNAA
+373 SEDGTAVYNAA
-384 AWALSTD
+384 AWALATD
-391 ECTIYNSDDGSIYI
+391 ECTVYRSDDGSIYI

-428 KTALFEEKYSEIQ
+428 KTALFSEKYAEIQ
-441 DASSKF
+441 DDSSKF
-447 KVDQDVIDT
+447 KVDEDVIDT

-462 VYVAPTEE
+462 VYVAPSE
-470 DTTEE
+470 EE
-475 TTENASE
+475 TSE
-482 EASSEDAS
+482 SETSGEETSESETGEKESTKEEKSSESDESEEAVSEASSE
-490 SEEASSESESESS
+490 
-503 SEEVTEESAEKNT
+503 EESK
-516 ESESE
+516 
-521 SEKESTSE
+521 
-529 AETK
+529 

>member
-1 MNRFMKYAA
+1 MNRIMKYAA

-23 GCEQLEQKTPEDT
+23 GCEQLEKKAPEDT
-36 VAVTFGDTN
+36 VAVSFGDTN

-70 CSNDMGDGS
+70 CGNDMGDGS

-102 EYAEQNG
+102 EYAKKNG

-114 AQKAKVDD
+114 DQKAKVDE
-122 AIEKLKE
+122 AIEKLQTE
-129 EGEDYLN
+129 SEDYLD

-150 ENAIANLVYMDLVA
+150 ENAIANLVYMDLVV

-192 TTAAEEGTTVTETES
+192 TTAADEATTEVSSDEDSSEEASSIENTEVESESVSKDVTTST
-207 GSEEEASSEAGSSEE
+207 EEASSEKAS
-222 TSEAGSEEASS
+222 TEEASS
-233 ENASDEAASSEVA
+233 ENVSELSS
-246 SDEADSTEEAS
+246 EAS
-257 TEKETETSTEVA
+257 TE
-269 TETETETESASDTE
+269 D
-283 VVTEVATE
+283 
-291 AESESESNT
+291 
-300 ESDTESDTE
+300 
-309 VSNGSEESTEAET
+309 STEAET

-337 ADKILKEFE
+337 VDKILKEFE
-346 DGSDAADFISDYQN
+346 EGNDAADFISDYQN

-373 SEEGTAVYNAA
+373 SEDGTAVYNAA
-384 AWALSTD
+384 AWALATD
-391 ECTIYNSDDGSIYI
+391 ECTVYKSDDGSIYI

-428 KTALFEEKYSEIQ
+428 KTALFSEKYAEIQ
-441 DASSKF
+441 DDSSKF
-447 KVDQDVIDT
+447 KVDEDVIDT

-462 VYVAPTEE
+462 VYVAPSE
-470 DTTEE
+470 EE
-475 TTENASE
+475 T
-482 EASSEDAS
+482 
-490 SEEASSESESESS
+490 SESETSG
-503 SEEVTEESAEKNT
+503 EET
-516 ESESE
+516 SESE
-521 SEKESTSE
+521 TGEKESTKEEKSSE
-529 AETK
+529 SDESKEVVSEVSSEEESK

>member
-1 MNRFMKYAA
+1 MNRIMKYAA

-23 GCEQLEQKTPEDT
+23 GCEQLEKKAPEDT
-36 VAVTFGDTN
+36 VAVSFGDTN

-70 CSNDMGDGS
+70 CGNDMGDGS

-102 EYAEQNG
+102 EYAKKNG

-114 AQKAKVDD
+114 DQKAKVDE
-122 AIEKLKE
+122 AIEKLKTE
-129 EGEDYLN
+129 SEDYLD

-192 TTAAEEGTTVTETES
+192 TTAAAEATTEV
-207 GSEEEASSEAGSSEE
+207 SSDEDSSEE
-222 TSEAGSEEASS
+222 SS
-233 ENASDEAASSEVA
+233 SIEN
-246 SDEADSTEEAS
+246 
-257 TEKETETSTEVA
+257 
-269 TETETETESASDTE
+269 
-283 VVTEVATE
+283 TE
-291 AESESESNT
+291 AESESASKDVTTSTEEASSEKASTEEASSEKASELSSEASTEDST
-300 ESDTESDTE
+300 ES
-309 VSNGSEESTEAET
+309 ET

-346 DGSDAADFISDYQN
+346 EGNDAADFISDYQN

-373 SEEGTAVYNAA
+373 SEDGTAVYNAA
-384 AWALSTD
+384 AWALATD
-391 ECTIYNSDDGSIYI
+391 ECTVYRSDDGSIYI

-428 KTALFEEKYSEIQ
+428 KTALFSEKYAEIQ
-441 DASSKF
+441 DDSSKF
-447 KVDQDVIDT
+447 KVDEDVIDT

-462 VYVAPTEE
+462 VYVAPSE
-470 DTTEE
+470 EE
-475 TTENASE
+475 TSE
-482 EASSEDAS
+482 SETSGEETSESETGEKESTKEEKSSESDESEEAVSEASSE
-490 SEEASSESESESS
+490 
-503 SEEVTEESAEKNT
+503 EESK
-516 ESESE
+516 
-521 SEKESTSE
+521 
-529 AETK
+529 

>member
-1 MNRFMKYAA
+1 MNRIMKYAA
-10 AALAAATAVSTLG
+10 AALVAATAVSTLG
-23 GCEQLEQKTPEDT
+23 GCEQLEKKAPEDT
-36 VAVTFGDTN
+36 VAVSFGDTN

-70 CSNDMGDGS
+70 CGNDMGDGS

-102 EYAEQNG
+102 EYAKKNG

-114 AQKAKVDD
+114 DQKAKVDE
-122 AIEKLKE
+122 AIEKLQTE
-129 EGEDYLN
+129 SEDYLD

-150 ENAIANLVYMDLVA
+150 ENAIANFVYMDLVA

-192 TTAAEEGTTVTETES
+192 TTAADEATTEVSSDEDSSEEASSIENTEAESESASKDVTTST
-207 GSEEEASSEAGSSEE
+207 EEASSEKAS
-222 TSEAGSEEASS
+222 TEAVSTEEASS
-233 ENASDEAASSEVA
+233 ENVSELSS
-246 SDEADSTEEAS
+246 EAS
-257 TEKETETSTEVA
+257 TEDSTEV
-269 TETETETESASDTE
+269 
-283 VVTEVATE
+283 
-291 AESESESNT
+291 
-300 ESDTESDTE
+300 
-309 VSNGSEESTEAET
+309 ET

-346 DGSDAADFISDYQN
+346 EGNDAADFISDYQN

-373 SEEGTAVYNAA
+373 SEDGTAVYNAA
-384 AWALSTD
+384 AWALATD
-391 ECTIYNSDDGSIYI
+391 ECTVYRSDDGSIYI

-428 KTALFEEKYSEIQ
+428 KTALFSEKYAEIQ
-441 DASSKF
+441 EESSKF
-447 KVDQDVIDT
+447 KVDEDVIDT

-462 VYVAPTEE
+462 VYVAPSE
-470 DTTEE
+470 EE
-475 TTENASE
+475 TSESETGEEESTKEEKSSESDESE
-482 EASSEDAS
+482 EAVSEAS
-490 SEEASSESESESS
+490 SEEAS
-503 SEEVTEESAEKNT
+503 K
-516 ESESE
+516 
-521 SEKESTSE
+521 
-529 AETK
+529 

>member
-1 MNRFMKYAA
+1 MNRIMKYAA

-23 GCEQLEQKTPEDT
+23 GCEQLEKKAPEDT
-36 VAVTFGDTN
+36 VAVSFGDTN

-102 EYAEQNG
+102 EYAKKNG
-109 IELSD
+109 IELSGD
-114 AQKAKVDD
+114 QKAKVDE
-122 AIEKLKE
+122 AIEKLQTE
-129 EGEDYLN
+129 AEDYLD

-192 TTAAEEGTTVTETES
+192 TTAAAEATTEASSDEGSSEESSSVENTETES
-207 GSEEEASSEAGSSEE
+207 ISKDDETSTEEASSEKAS
-222 TSEAGSEEASS
+222 TEEASS
-233 ENASDEAASSEVA
+233 EKTSELSS
-246 SDEADSTEEAS
+246 
-257 TEKETETSTEVA
+257 
-269 TETETETESASDTE
+269 
-283 VVTEVATE
+283 
-291 AESESESNT
+291 
-300 ESDTESDTE
+300 ESDTED
-309 VSNGSEESTEAET
+309 STESET

-337 ADKILKEFE
+337 ADKILKAFE
-346 DGSDAADFISDYQN
+346 EGNDAADFISDYQN

-373 SEEGTAVYNAA
+373 SEDGTAVYNAA
-384 AWALSTD
+384 AWALATD
-391 ECTIYNSDDGSIYI
+391 ECTVYKSDDGSIYI
-405 IRCLDDND
+405 IRCIDDND

-428 KTALFEEKYSEIQ
+428 KTALFSEKYAEIQ
-441 DASSKF
+441 DESSKF
-447 KVDQDVIDT
+447 KVDEDVIDT

-462 VYVAPTEE
+462 VYVAPSEE
-470 DTTEE
+470 ESSEGETSGEE
-475 TTENASE
+475 TSENETSE
-482 EASSEDAS
+482 EESSKAEKSSESDESSDESEEAVSEASSE
-490 SEEASSESESESS
+490 
-503 SEEVTEESAEKNT
+503 EESK
-516 ESESE
+516 
-521 SEKESTSE
+521 
-529 AETK
+529 

>member
-1 MNRFMKYAA
+1 MNRIMKYAA

-23 GCEQLEQKTPEDT
+23 GCEQLENKAPEDT
-36 VAVTFGDTN
+36 VAVSFGDTN

-102 EYAEQNG
+102 EYAKKNG

-114 AQKAKVDD
+114 DQKAKVDE
-122 AIEKLKE
+122 AIEKLQTE
-129 EGEDYLN
+129 AEDYLD

-192 TTAAEEGTTVTETES
+192 TTAAAEATTEV
-207 GSEEEASSEAGSSEE
+207 SSDEDSSEE
-222 TSEAGSEEASS
+222 SS
-233 ENASDEAASSEVA
+233 SIEN
-246 SDEADSTEEAS
+246 
-257 TEKETETSTEVA
+257 
-269 TETETETESASDTE
+269 
-283 VVTEVATE
+283 TE
-291 AESESESNT
+291 AESESASKDVTTSTEEASSEKASTEEASSEKASELSSEASTEDST
-300 ESDTESDTE
+300 ES
-309 VSNGSEESTEAET
+309 ET

-337 ADKILKEFE
+337 ADKILKAFE
-346 DGSDAADFISDYQN
+346 EGNDAADFISDYQN

-373 SEEGTAVYNAA
+373 SEDGTAVYNAA
-384 AWALSTD
+384 AWALATD
-391 ECTIYNSDDGSIYI
+391 ECTVYKSDDGSIYI
-405 IRCLDDND
+405 IRCIDDND

-428 KTALFEEKYSEIQ
+428 KTALFSEKYAEIQ
-441 DASSKF
+441 DESSKF
-447 KVDQDVIDT
+447 KVDEDVIDT

-462 VYVAPTEE
+462 VYVAPSEEESSEGETSGEETSENETSEEESSKAEKSSESDETEE
-470 DTTEE
+470 
-475 TTENASE
+475 AVS
-482 EASSEDAS
+482 EASSE
-490 SEEASSESESESS
+490 
-503 SEEVTEESAEKNT
+503 EESK
-516 ESESE
+516 
-521 SEKESTSE
+521 
-529 AETK
+529 

>member
-1 MNRFMKYAA
+1 MNRIMKYAA
-10 AALAAATAVSTLG
+10 AALVAATAVSTLG
-23 GCEQLEQKTPEDT
+23 GCEQLEKKAPEDT
-36 VAVTFGDTN
+36 VAVSFGDTN

-70 CSNDMGDGS
+70 CGNDMGDGS

-102 EYAEQNG
+102 EYAKKNG

-114 AQKAKVDD
+114 DQKAKVDE
-122 AIEKLKE
+122 AIEKLQTE
-129 EGEDYLN
+129 SEDYLD

-192 TTAAEEGTTVTETES
+192 TTAADEATTEVSSDEDS
-207 GSEEEASSEAGSSEE
+207 SEEASSIENTEAESESASKDVT
-222 TSEAGSEEASS
+222 TSTEEASS
-233 ENASDEAASSEVA
+233 ENASTDAAST
-246 SDEADSTEEAS
+246 EAVSTEEAS
-257 TEKETETSTEVA
+257 SENVSELSSEASTEDSTEV
-269 TETETETESASDTE
+269 
-283 VVTEVATE
+283 
-291 AESESESNT
+291 
-300 ESDTESDTE
+300 
-309 VSNGSEESTEAET
+309 ET

-346 DGSDAADFISDYQN
+346 EGNDAADFISDYQN

-373 SEEGTAVYNAA
+373 SEDGTAVYNAA
-384 AWALSTD
+384 AWALATD
-391 ECTIYNSDDGSIYI
+391 ECTVYRSDDGSIYI

-428 KTALFEEKYSEIQ
+428 KTALFSEKYAEIQ
-441 DASSKF
+441 DDSSKF
-447 KVDQDVIDT
+447 KVDEDVIDT

-462 VYVAPTEE
+462 VYVAPSE
-470 DTTEE
+470 EE
-475 TTENASE
+475 TSESETGEEESTKEEKSSESDESE
-482 EASSEDAS
+482 EAVSEAS
-490 SEEASSESESESS
+490 SEEAS
-503 SEEVTEESAEKNT
+503 K
-516 ESESE
+516 
-521 SEKESTSE
+521 
-529 AETK
+529 

>member
-1 MNRFMKYAA
+1 MNRIMKYAA

-23 GCEQLEQKTPEDT
+23 GCEQLEKKAPEDT
-36 VAVTFGDTN
+36 VAVSFGDTN

-70 CSNDMGDGS
+70 CGNDMGDGS

-102 EYAEQNG
+102 EYAKKNG

-114 AQKAKVDD
+114 DQKAKLDE
-122 AIEKLKE
+122 AIEKLQTE
-129 EGEDYLN
+129 SEDYLE

-192 TTAAEEGTTVTETES
+192 TTAADEATTEV
-207 GSEEEASSEAGSSEE
+207 SSDEDS
-222 TSEAGSEEASS
+222 SEEASS
-233 ENASDEAASSEVA
+233 IEN
-246 SDEADSTEEAS
+246 
-257 TEKETETSTEVA
+257 
-269 TETETETESASDTE
+269 
-283 VVTEVATE
+283 TE
-291 AESESESNT
+291 AESESVSKDVTTST
-300 ESDTESDTE
+300 EEASSEKASTEAVSTGEASSENVSKLSSEASTE
-309 VSNGSEESTEAET
+309 DSTEAET

-337 ADKILKEFE
+337 EDKILKEFE
-346 DGSDAADFISDYQN
+346 EGNDAADFISDYQN

-373 SEEGTAVYNAA
+373 SEDGTAVYNAA
-384 AWALSTD
+384 AWALATD
-391 ECTIYNSDDGSIYI
+391 ECTVYRSDDGSIYI

-428 KTALFEEKYSEIQ
+428 KTALFSEKYAEIQ
-441 DASSKF
+441 DDSSKF
-447 KVDQDVIDT
+447 KVDEDVIDT

-462 VYVAPTEE
+462 VYVAPSE
-470 DTTEE
+470 EE
-475 TTENASE
+475 TSESETSGEETSESETGGEKTSENETSE
-482 EASSEDAS
+482 EESVKAENSSESDESEEAVSEASSE
-490 SEEASSESESESS
+490 
-503 SEEVTEESAEKNT
+503 EESK
-516 ESESE
+516 
-521 SEKESTSE
+521 
-529 AETK
+529 

>member
-1 MNRFMKYAA
+1 MNRIMKYAA
-10 AALAAATAVSTLG
+10 AALVAATAVSTLG
-23 GCEQLEQKTPEDT
+23 GCEQLEKKAPEDT
-36 VAVTFGDTN
+36 VAVSFGDTN

-70 CSNDMGDGS
+70 CGNDMGDGS

-102 EYAEQNG
+102 EYAKKNG

-114 AQKAKVDD
+114 DQKAKVDE
-122 AIEKLKE
+122 AIEKLQTE
-129 EGEDYLN
+129 SEDYLD

-192 TTAAEEGTTVTETES
+192 TTAADEATTEV
-207 GSEEEASSEAGSSEE
+207 SSDEDS
-222 TSEAGSEEASS
+222 SEEASS
-233 ENASDEAASSEVA
+233 IEN
-246 SDEADSTEEAS
+246 
-257 TEKETETSTEVA
+257 
-269 TETETETESASDTE
+269 
-283 VVTEVATE
+283 TE
-291 AESESESNT
+291 AESESVSKDVTTST
-300 ESDTESDTE
+300 EEAS
-309 VSNGSEESTEAET
+309 SEKASTEAVSTGEASSENVSELSSEASTEDSTEVET

-346 DGSDAADFISDYQN
+346 EGNDAADFISDYQN

-373 SEEGTAVYNAA
+373 SEDGTAVYNAA
-384 AWALSTD
+384 AWALATD
-391 ECTIYNSDDGSIYI
+391 ECTVYRSDDGSIYI

-428 KTALFEEKYSEIQ
+428 KTALFSEKYAEIQ
-441 DASSKF
+441 DDSSKF
-447 KVDQDVIDT
+447 KVDEDVIDT

-462 VYVAPTEE
+462 VYVAPSE
-470 DTTEE
+470 EE
-475 TTENASE
+475 TSE
-482 EASSEDAS
+482 SQTSGEETSESETGEKESTKEEKSSESDESEEAVSEASSE
-490 SEEASSESESESS
+490 
-503 SEEVTEESAEKNT
+503 EESK
-516 ESESE
+516 
-521 SEKESTSE
+521 
-529 AETK
+529 

>member
-1 MNRFMKYAA
+1 MNRIMKYAA
-10 AALAAATAVSTLG
+10 AAFAAATAVSTLG
-23 GCEQLEQKTPEDT
+23 GCEQLEKKAPEDT
-36 VAVTFGDTN
+36 VAVSFGDTN

-70 CSNDMGDGS
+70 CGNDMGDGS

-102 EYAEQNG
+102 EYAKKNG

-114 AQKAKVDD
+114 DQKAKVDE
-122 AIEKLKE
+122 AIEKLQTE
-129 EGEDYLN
+129 SEDYLD

-192 TTAAEEGTTVTETES
+192 TTAANEATTEVSSDEDSSEEASSIENTEAESESASKDVTTST
-207 GSEEEASSEAGSSEE
+207 EEASSEKAS
-222 TSEAGSEEASS
+222 TEEASS
-233 ENASDEAASSEVA
+233 ENVSELSS
-246 SDEADSTEEAS
+246 EAS
-257 TEKETETSTEVA
+257 TEDSTEV
-269 TETETETESASDTE
+269 
-283 VVTEVATE
+283 
-291 AESESESNT
+291 
-300 ESDTESDTE
+300 
-309 VSNGSEESTEAET
+309 ET

-346 DGSDAADFISDYQN
+346 EGNDAADFISDYQN

-373 SEEGTAVYNAA
+373 SEDGTAVYNAA
-384 AWALSTD
+384 AWALATD
-391 ECTIYNSDDGSIYI
+391 ECTVYRSDDGSIYI

-428 KTALFEEKYSEIQ
+428 KTALFSEKYAEIQ
-441 DASSKF
+441 DDSSKF
-447 KVDQDVIDT
+447 KVDEDVIDT

-462 VYVAPTEE
+462 VYVAPSE
-470 DTTEE
+470 EE
-475 TTENASE
+475 TSE
-482 EASSEDAS
+482 SETGEEESTKEEKSSESDESEEAVSEASSE
-490 SEEASSESESESS
+490 
-503 SEEVTEESAEKNT
+503 EESK
-516 ESESE
+516 
-521 SEKESTSE
+521 
-529 AETK
+529 

>member
-1 MNRFMKYAA
+1 MNRIMKYAA

-23 GCEQLEQKTPEDT
+23 GCEQLEKKAPENT
-36 VAVTFGDTN
+36 VAVSFGDTN
-45 IMLDEVTYMI
+45 IMLDEITYMI

-70 CSNDMGDGS
+70 CGNDMGDGS

-102 EYAEQNG
+102 EYAKKNG

-114 AQKAKVDD
+114 DQKAKVDE
-122 AIEKLKE
+122 AIEKLQTE
-129 EGEDYLN
+129 SEDYLD

-192 TTAAEEGTTVTETES
+192 TTAADEATTEV
-207 GSEEEASSEAGSSEE
+207 SSDEDS
-222 TSEAGSEEASS
+222 SEEASS
-233 ENASDEAASSEVA
+233 IEN
-246 SDEADSTEEAS
+246 
-257 TEKETETSTEVA
+257 
-269 TETETETESASDTE
+269 
-283 VVTEVATE
+283 TE
-291 AESESESNT
+291 AESESVSKDVTTST
-300 ESDTESDTE
+300 EEAS
-309 VSNGSEESTEAET
+309 SEKASTEAVSTGEASSENVSKLSSEASTEDSTEVET

-346 DGSDAADFISDYQN
+346 EGNDAADFISDYQN

-373 SEEGTAVYNAA
+373 SEDGTAVYNAA
-384 AWALSTD
+384 AWALATD
-391 ECTIYNSDDGSIYI
+391 ECTVYRSDDGSIYI

-428 KTALFEEKYSEIQ
+428 KTALFSEKYAEIQ
-441 DASSKF
+441 DDSSKF
-447 KVDQDVIDT
+447 KVDEDVIDT

-462 VYVAPTEE
+462 VYVAPSE
-470 DTTEE
+470 EE
-475 TTENASE
+475 TSE
-482 EASSEDAS
+482 SETSGEETSESETGEKESTKEEKSSESDESEEAVSEASSE
-490 SEEASSESESESS
+490 
-503 SEEVTEESAEKNT
+503 EESK
-516 ESESE
+516 
-521 SEKESTSE
+521 
-529 AETK
+529 

>member
-1 MNRFMKYAA
+1 MNRIMKYAA
-10 AALAAATAVSTLG
+10 AALVAATAVSTLG
-23 GCEQLEQKTPEDT
+23 GCEQLEKKAPEDT
-36 VAVTFGDTN
+36 VAVSFGDTN

-70 CSNDMGDGS
+70 CGNDMGDGS

-102 EYAEQNG
+102 EYAKKNG

-114 AQKAKVDD
+114 DQKAKVDE
-122 AIEKLKE
+122 AIEKLQTE
-129 EGEDYLN
+129 SEDYLD

-192 TTAAEEGTTVTETES
+192 TTAADEATTEVSSDEDSSEEASSIENTEAESESASKDVTTST
-207 GSEEEASSEAGSSEE
+207 EEASSEKAS
-222 TSEAGSEEASS
+222 TEAVSTEEASS
-233 ENASDEAASSEVA
+233 ENVSELSS
-246 SDEADSTEEAS
+246 EAS
-257 TEKETETSTEVA
+257 TEDSTEV
-269 TETETETESASDTE
+269 
-283 VVTEVATE
+283 
-291 AESESESNT
+291 
-300 ESDTESDTE
+300 
-309 VSNGSEESTEAET
+309 ET
-322 LSEEEQERQD
+322 LLEEEQERQD

-346 DGSDAADFISDYQN
+346 EGNDAADFISDYQN

-373 SEEGTAVYNAA
+373 SEDGTAVYNAA

-391 ECTIYNSDDGSIYI
+391 ECTVYKSDDGSIYI

-428 KTALFEEKYSEIQ
+428 KTALFSEKYAEIQ
-441 DASSKF
+441 EESSKF
-447 KVDQDVIDT
+447 KVDEDVIDT

-462 VYVAPTEE
+462 VYVAPSE
-470 DTTEE
+470 EE
-475 TTENASE
+475 TSESETNGEETSESETGGEKTSENETSE
-482 EASSEDAS
+482 EESVKAENSSESDESEEAVSEASSE
-490 SEEASSESESESS
+490 
-503 SEEVTEESAEKNT
+503 EESK
-516 ESESE
+516 
-521 SEKESTSE
+521 
-529 AETK
+529 

>member
-1 MNRFMKYAA
+1 MNRIMKYAA
-10 AALAAATAVSTLG
+10 AALVAATAVSTLG
-23 GCEQLEQKTPEDT
+23 GCEQLEKKAPEDT
-36 VAVTFGDTN
+36 VAVSFGDTN

-70 CSNDMGDGS
+70 CGNDMGDGS

-102 EYAEQNG
+102 EYAKKNG

-114 AQKAKVDD
+114 DQKAKVDE
-122 AIEKLKE
+122 AIEKLQTE
-129 EGEDYLN
+129 SEDYLD

-192 TTAAEEGTTVTETES
+192 TTAAEEATTEVSSDEDSSEEASSIENTEAESESASKDVTTS
-207 GSEEEASSEAGSSEE
+207 TEEASSEKAS
-222 TSEAGSEEASS
+222 TEAVSTEEASS
-233 ENASDEAASSEVA
+233 ENVSKLSS
-246 SDEADSTEEAS
+246 EAS
-257 TEKETETSTEVA
+257 TEDSTEV
-269 TETETETESASDTE
+269 
-283 VVTEVATE
+283 
-291 AESESESNT
+291 
-300 ESDTESDTE
+300 
-309 VSNGSEESTEAET
+309 ET

-346 DGSDAADFISDYQN
+346 EGNDAADFISDYQN

-373 SEEGTAVYNAA
+373 SEDGTAVYNAA
-384 AWALSTD
+384 AWALATD
-391 ECTIYNSDDGSIYI
+391 ECTVYRSDDGSIYI

-428 KTALFEEKYSEIQ
+428 KTALFSEKYAEIQ
-441 DASSKF
+441 DDSSKF
-447 KVDQDVIDT
+447 KVDEDVIDT

-462 VYVAPTEE
+462 VYVAPSE
-470 DTTEE
+470 EE
-475 TTENASE
+475 TSESETGEEESTKEEKSSESDESE
-482 EASSEDAS
+482 EAVSEAS
-490 SEEASSESESESS
+490 SEEAS
-503 SEEVTEESAEKNT
+503 K
-516 ESESE
+516 
-521 SEKESTSE
+521 
-529 AETK
+529 